1 MEDLSEE
8 LTELNVLTLNCWGL
22 LHLSAQRAARL
33 QVIGHTIGSTT
44 PTPHIVALQECWTQE
59 DYLAIR
65 RATRFILPYGKFY
78 HSGAFGGGL
87 AILSKWPIEESS
99 MHQYPLNGR
108 PTAFFRGD
116 WFVGKGVACA
126 KIRYGTGPR
135 DVVEVFNTHTHPS
148 YEHGTKCTYTAHRL
162 SQAWELS
169 KLLRGAAARGHLV
182 LALGDFNDTPMS
194 LMHRIITAHS
204 TVRDVWRVLHPDSSV
219 GSAEDESE
227 RARRRPVP
235 TVEYNINENG
245 ATSNTIYNTW
255 RWPKSQQRLL
265 GKGREDDWP
274 QIPPDTLDPRG
285 QRIDYIFASSGLV
298 ENEEADRAWVVHDA
312 RVGMMGRHPELG
324 CSLSDHFSVE
334 ATLVLHREHPS
345 MPSSPMDN
353 HYHQYQGGGTSA
365 QHYGQHL
372 LPTRPPGGGGGV
384 SVAETK
390 ATEIPNADLENGV
403 YLQSPSTSETHLP
416 PTKNESSDAHAQL
429 QSSYAAQ
436 LAAAAQPVAYLPPR
450 AYDEMLEEI
459 RAYMA
464 RERFQRRWRGIHFGT
479 WLIVTVICYIGVW
492 WTPHYVAFILMVLSS
507 LGLAAGVVDGLIA
520 LLFVGSEMRA
530 LKEFEWEIENVRT
543 YAVAAERGG
552 TGGGGG
558 GGGGGRGASPA
569 AALEEEPLPR
579 SSREGSR
586 DKS

>member
-1 MEDLSEE
+1 MDELPSE
-8 LTELNVLTLNCWGL
+8 LTELNILTLNCWGL
-22 LHLSAQRAARL
+22 LYLSAERTTRL

-44 PTPHIVALQECWTQE
+44 PTPHIVALQECWTQD

-99 MHQYPLNGR
+99 MVQYPLNGR

-126 KIRYGTGPR
+126 KIRFGSGPR

-182 LALGDFNDTPMS
+182 LAVGDFNATPMS
-194 LMHRIITAHS
+194 LMHRIVTSHS
-204 TVRDVWRVLHPDSSV
+204 TVKDVWRVLHPDSSV
-219 GSAEDESE
+219 GAADDDLE

-235 TVEYNINENG
+235 TAEYNIHENG
-245 ATSNTIYNTW
+245 ATSDTVYNTW
-255 RWPKSQQRLL
+255 RWPKSQRRLL
-265 GKGREDDWP
+265 GKGRQDEWP
-274 QIPPDTLDPRG
+274 QIAPDSLDPKGKRL
-285 QRIDYIFASSGLV
+285 DYIFASSGLA
-298 ENEEADRAWVVHDA
+298 ENEESDRAWVVHDA

-334 ATLVLHREHPS
+334 ATLVLHRSDPS
-345 MPSSPMDN
+345 RPSSSSPD
-353 HYHQYQGGGTSA
+353 HYHHHHQQDRSA
-365 QHYGQHL
+365 QYGHNL
-372 LPTRPPGGGGGV
+372 SLPGRPAAAV
-384 SVAETK
+384 SLAETR
-390 ATEIPNADLENGV
+390 ATDIPNSDLENGV

-416 PTKNESSDAHAQL
+416 APATKPQTPRAQL

-436 LAAAAQPVAYLPPR
+436 LAAAAQPAAYLPPG
-450 AYDEMLEEI
+450 AYDEILAEI
-459 RAYMA
+459 RAYAA
-464 RERFQRRWRGIHFGT
+464 REKFQRRWRGVHFAT
-479 WLIVTVICYIGVW
+479 WLVVAVICYVGVW
-492 WTPHYVAFILMVLSS
+492 WTPRYVSFILMVLSS

-520 LLFVGSEMRA
+520 LLFVGAELRA
-530 LKEFEWEIENVRT
+530 LREFEWEVENARM
-543 YAVAAERGG
+543 YATAAERTG
-552 TGGGGG
+552 TGAGLS
-558 GGGGGRGASPA
+558 SPA
-569 AALEEEPLPR
+569 AVHEDEPRR
-579 SSREGSR
+579 SFSREGSR
-586 DKS
+586 EKS

>member
-1 MEDLSEE
+1 MDDLPTE
-8 LTELNVLTLNCWGL
+8 LTELNILTLNCWGL

-194 LMHRIITAHS
+194 LMHRIITSHS
-204 TVRDVWRVLHPDSSV
+204 TVKDVWRVLHPDSSV
-219 GSAEDESE
+219 GSADDESE

-255 RWPKSQQRLL
+255 RWPKAQQRLL
-265 GKGREDDWP
+265 GKGRENDWP
-274 QIPPDTLDPRG
+274 QISPDTLDPRG
-285 QRIDYIFASSGLV
+285 QRIDYIFASSGLA
-298 ENEEADRAWVVHDA
+298 ENEDADRAAWVVHDA

-334 ATLVLHREHPS
+334 ATLVLHRENPTV
-345 MPSSPMDN
+345 PSSPMGDQ
-353 HYHQYQGGGTSA
+353 YQYQGRSA
-365 QHYGQHL
+365 QYGQNL
-372 LPTRPPGGGGGV
+372 LPRPPGGAAV
-384 SVAETK
+384 SLAETK

-416 PTKNESSDAHAQL
+416 QTKNESPHAQL

-436 LAAAAQPVAYLPPR
+436 LAAAAQPVAYLPAR
-450 AYDEMLEEI
+450 TYDEILEEI

-479 WLIVTVICYIGVW
+479 WLIVTIICYIGVW

-507 LGLAAGVVDGLIA
+507 LGLAVGVVDGLIA

-543 YAVAAERGG
+543 YAVAAERGA
-552 TGGGGG
+552 
-558 GGGGGRGASPA
+558 RGASPA
-569 AALEEEPLPR
+569 AHHHEEDPLPPR
-579 SSREGSR
+579 TSREGSR